1 MNDDNQLITL
11 QKLYSQA
18 NYSKIVEYAEENRNS
33 LNNNWFIYTIIGMA
47 YFYENKY
54 KESIKHQNKSIQLK
68 ATPLNT
74 HNLGIILGQTGNTQE
89 AIKVFNK
96 CIKLGIDEPP
106 IFTNIIDFCLK
117 FNFTDDALKVANL
130 MKDSFPNDHHS
141 YFNIGLVYEKLQD
154 FPKAIQFYE
163 DSLKIN
169 TSYALAMNNLG
180 NCYSSL
186 RRVDLAEKKYR
197 EAVMIDTKNIKIL
210 YNYIAFLIRMGRN
223 KEAQKRIKD
232 GIQIN
237 KNFTLLYTALTQ
249 TKKFSKDDLDLK
261 LMESILK
268 ENNLDPLSK
277 SELLFALSK
286 AYEDIKDYKSSA
298 KSMLQAN
305 NLKFKQ
311 LKFDN
316 DLTFGTFEKIINF
329 YDNKYY
335 QKHKNEGYKDS
346 QSIFIIGMPRCGSSL
361 IEQILSSHSKMR
373 GLGELLNFSNEMFN
387 LGIGKSDIGEL
398 ENVDLS
404 FFNQL
409 GENYI
414 NSINSEYKINDL
426 FIDKALIFDKIGF
439 IKLALPNSKIIHCK
453 RNRYDQILSIYKNKF
468 EKDYHA
474 YAYNDELLNE
484 YYDYYEK
491 LMKHWEKIL
500 ADDLITI
507 NYEDIIENPK
517 TEIAKILKFI
527 GVDWEES
534 CLKFYQKERYV
545 NTISSS
551 QVKKPLYKGSINS
564 WKNYENYLPNLFEK

>member
-1 MNDDNQLITL
+1 
-11 QKLYSQA
+11 
-18 NYSKIVEYAEENRNS
+18 
-33 LNNNWFIYTIIGMA
+33 
-47 YFYENKY
+47 
-54 KESIKHQNKSIQLK
+54 
-68 ATPLNT
+68 
-74 HNLGIILGQTGNTQE
+74 
-89 AIKVFNK
+89 
-96 CIKLGIDEPP
+96 
-106 IFTNIIDFCLK
+106 
-117 FNFTDDALKVANL
+117 
-130 MKDSFPNDHHS
+130 
-141 YFNIGLVYEKLQD
+141 
-154 FPKAIQFYE
+154 
-163 DSLKIN
+163 
-169 TSYALAMNNLG
+169 
-180 NCYSSL
+180 
-186 RRVDLAEKKYR
+186 
-197 EAVMIDTKNIKIL
+197 
-210 YNYIAFLIRMGRN
+210 
-223 KEAQKRIKD
+223 
-232 GIQIN
+232 
-237 KNFTLLYTALTQ
+237 
-249 TKKFSKDDLDLK
+249 
-261 LMESILK
+261 
-268 ENNLDPLSK
+268 
-277 SELLFALSK
+277 
-286 AYEDIKDYKSSA
+286 
-298 KSMLQAN
+298 
-305 NLKFKQ
+305 
-311 LKFDN
+311 
-316 DLTFGTFEKIINF
+316 
-329 YDNKYY
+329 
-335 QKHKNEGYKDS
+335 
-346 QSIFIIGMPRCGSSL
+346 MPRCGSSL

-414 NSINSEYKINDL
+414 NSINREYKINDL